1 MMENILTTLID
12 ILKAVVYGVVQGIT
26 EWLPISSTGHLIL
39 LEQILPM
46 NVSEGFWDMFLV
58 VIQFGSILAVVLLY
72 WNKLWPWTPS
82 TPPKKRKQIYSL
94 WIKIII
100 GVLPAVIIALP
111 FDDYLTEHLYN
122 FLTVAIMLIIYG
134 VLFIIVENLQYVKHP
149 KVKTIGQITYKLAF
163 LIGCFQ
169 AIAVIPGTSRSGATI
184 VGALLLGCSRSAAAE
199 FSFFLAIPTM
209 LGASF
214 LRIVKFIIEVGTIS
228 FSEISIL
235 LVGMIVAFIVSLYA
249 IKFLM
254 SYIRKHNFKVFGYYR
269 IILGVV
275 LLIYYFMF

>member
-1 MMENILTTLID
+1 MIDLI
-12 ILKAVVYGVVQGIT
+12 KAIFYGIVQGIT

-46 NVSEGFWDMFLV
+46 NVSTEFWDMFLV

-72 WNKLWPWTPS
+72 WKKLWPWMPHKTE
-82 TPPKKRKQIYSL
+82 KQTRATLNL
-94 WIKIII
+94 WLKILI

-111 FDDYLTEHLYN
+111 FDDFLTEHLYN
-122 FLTVAIMLIIYG
+122 FVTVAVMLIIYG
-134 VLFIIVENLQYVKHP
+134 VLFIVVENLNYVKHP
-149 KVKTIGQITYKLAF
+149 SIKKISQITYKTAF

-184 VGALLLGCSRSAAAE
+184 IGALLLGCSRSASAE

-214 LRIVKFIIEVGTIS
+214 LRLLKFFLTVGSITGIEVG
-228 FSEISIL
+228 IL
-235 LVGMIVAFIVSLYA
+235 LVGMIVAFIVSVFA
-249 IKFLM
+249 IRFLM
-254 SYIRKHNFKVFGYYR
+254 SFIRNHSFKVFGYYR
-269 IILGVV
+269 IILGII
-275 LLIYYFMF
+275 LLIYYFVF

>member
-122 FLTVAIMLIIYG
+122 FLTVAIMLII
-134 VLFIIVENLQYVKHP
+134 
-149 KVKTIGQITYKLAF
+149 
-163 LIGCFQ
+163 
-169 AIAVIPGTSRSGATI
+169 
-184 VGALLLGCSRSAAAE
+184 
-199 FSFFLAIPTM
+199 
-209 LGASF
+209 
-214 LRIVKFIIEVGTIS
+214 
-228 FSEISIL
+228 
-235 LVGMIVAFIVSLYA
+235 
-249 IKFLM
+249 
-254 SYIRKHNFKVFGYYR
+254 
-269 IILGVV
+269 
-275 LLIYYFMF
+275 